1 MTIIVVFS
9 DQANQYA
16 SEMYLENASL
26 KLCHPLVL
34 NSNIPK
40 RVQTSISM
48 INVIKPGQISIIHTP
63 SQHNNQ
69 FQLQYAHNTNYSS
82 RKLLSLEIWHKTCRY
97 KALTYSNV
105 HCGFIQE
112 VHYMTAIITR
122 YYKYCRQ
129 YIDQCKHR
137 GKITEQETMLFRY
150 KRHIFKFNVGSPIVL
165 RINTPPPFSYTR
177 NTIYLYS
184 VI

>member
-1 MTIIVVFS
+1 
-9 DQANQYA
+9 
-16 SEMYLENASL
+16 
-26 KLCHPLVL
+26 
-34 NSNIPK
+34 
-40 RVQTSISM
+40 M
-48 INVIKPGQISIIHTP
+48 IDVIKPGQIPIIHNP

-69 FQLQYAHNTNYSS
+69 FQLQYGHNTNYSS
-82 RKLLSLEIWHKTCRY
+82 RTLLSLEIWPKTCSN

-122 YYKYCRQ
+122 YYKYCKQ

-165 RINTPPPFSYTR
+165 RINTPPILLYQEYYLFILSDLKDTRFLIQPLKGDIPVFSLF
-177 NTIYLYS
+177 I
-184 VI
+184 